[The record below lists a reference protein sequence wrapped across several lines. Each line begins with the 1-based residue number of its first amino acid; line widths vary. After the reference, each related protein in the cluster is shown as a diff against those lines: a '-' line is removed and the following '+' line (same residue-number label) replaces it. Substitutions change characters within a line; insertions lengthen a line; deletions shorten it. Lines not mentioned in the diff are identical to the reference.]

1 MIKYEIEEIPF
12 TIPRD
17 NFEMQQLFST
27 MLDSPGKKEINFA
40 NPEFLQTAMK
50 NPQLKKHLENA
61 NYNFCD
67 GIGLL
72 MLINKEIGTSYGV
85 ESRYPG
91 TDFFNYLPQNREIR
105 IFLYGASKENN
116 DLACEKII
124 DKYKNIVICG
134 HIDGYTDESDEK
146 IIQIINDVNP
156 DIVIVCLGCPRQE
169 LWIEKNKEF
178 INTKVIFGNGG
189 AIDFWSGNIKRAPLF
204 FINHKL
210 EWLFRLF
217 QDFNFKRI
225 KRQSKIIKFLFE
237 MHMHK
242 YCIREIK

>member
-1 MIKYEIEEIPF
+1 MGYEIEEIPF

-105 IFLYGASKENN
+105 IFLY
-116 DLACEKII
+116 
-124 DKYKNIVICG
+124 V
-134 HIDGYTDESDEK
+134 
-146 IIQIINDVNP
+146 
-156 DIVIVCLGCPRQE
+156 
-169 LWIEKNKEF
+169 
-178 INTKVIFGNGG
+178 
-189 AIDFWSGNIKRAPLF
+189 
-204 FINHKL
+204 
-210 EWLFRLF
+210 
-217 QDFNFKRI
+217 
-225 KRQSKIIKFLFE
+225 FLFNPIRSASNITSIGKIPRDAWYD
-237 MHMHK
+237 MHAIMAPIALAIT
-242 YCIREIK
+242 YIRVDAFR